1 MYEAPAPP
9 KKEIPYPWIVAGLS
23 ALSLS
28 LLIITVTDA
37 FEVSKKED
45 SLAASRAE
53 AAAKESALKSKI
65 EAMSAEHAAATRAN
79 GQRLAVAEKRIAELT
94 AERDRLKV
102 ILSPKNI
109 LFPKVDQVLADE
121 DRAASKPLLLA
132 EALQARDAGNLL
144 LAKVKFEEMLALDPR
159 DIGAREG
166 LASVN
171 GALSSDLTEAAS
183 FAPAGGRWDQINK
196 LFLAKLDF
204 EKSISMTAS
213 GLRFKVISYGSGP
226 KPKANSTVKCLYVGK
241 LIDGKIFDSTR
252 KRNNE
257 PAEFPLDAVIPAWTE
272 GLQYIGVGG
281 KIILYAPPPLAY
293 GSSRTGPIPPHSV
306 LIFEIELVGITK

>member
-45 SLAASRAE
+45 ALAASRAE
-53 AAAKESALKSKI
+53 ASAKESALKSKI

-102 ILSPKNI
+102 VEAPREIARPN
-109 LFPKVDQVLADE
+109 VVQVMVEGD
-121 DRAASKPLLLA
+121 AAARKPLLLA
-132 EALQARDAGNLL
+132 EALKARDDGDLQ
-144 LAKVKFEEMLALDPR
+144 LARSKFEQILAIDPK
-159 DIGAREG
+159 DMGAHEG
-166 LASVN
+166 LVSTN
-171 GALSSDLTEAAS
+171 GALAEAS
-183 FAPAGGRWDQINK
+183 NFAIAGGGWGDVNNR
-196 LFLAKLDF
+196 FLAHIDL
-204 EKSISMTAS
+204 EKSVAMTAS

-252 KRNNE
+252 NRNNE

-281 KIILYAPPPLAY
+281 KIILYAPPSLAY
-293 GSSRTGPIPPHSV
+293 GSSRTGPIPPDSV

>member
-1 MYEAPAPP
+1 MHEAPAPP
-9 KKEIPYPWIVAGLS
+9 KKEIPYPWIVAGLL

-45 SLAASRAE
+45 ALAASRAE
-53 AAAKESALKSKI
+53 ASAKESALKSKI

-102 ILSPKNI
+102 VEAPREMTI
-109 LFPKVDQVLADE
+109 PKVYRVMTDE
-121 DRAASKPLLLA
+121 DRAARKPLLLA
-132 EALQARDAGNLL
+132 EALKARDDGYLQ
-144 LAKVKFEEMLALDPR
+144 LARSKFEEILAIDPK
-159 DIGAREG
+159 DMGAHEG
-166 LASVN
+166 LVSTNA
-171 GALSSDLTEAAS
+171 AIAEAAS
-183 FAPAGGRWDQINK
+183 GVTAGGG
-196 LFLAKLDF
+196 LDDTNRRF
-204 EKSISMTAS
+204 FASIDSEKSVAMTAS
-213 GLRFKVISYGSGP
+213 GLRFKVLSYGSGP
-226 KPKANSTVKCLYVGK
+226 KPKATSTVKCLYVGK
-241 LIDGKIFDSTR
+241 FIDGIVFDSTA

-281 KIILYAPPPLAY
+281 KIILYAPPSLAY
-293 GSSRTGPIPPHSV
+293 GSSRKGPIPPDSV

>member
-1 MYEAPAPP
+1 MHEAPAPP

-37 FEVSKKED
+37 FELSKKED
-45 SLAASRAE
+45 AHAASRAE
-53 AAAKESALKSKI
+53 ASAKESALKSKI
-65 EAMSAEHAAATRAN
+65 EAMSAEHAAAIRAN

-102 ILSPKNI
+102 VEAPREIARPN
-109 LFPKVDQVLADE
+109 VVQVMVEGD
-121 DRAASKPLLLA
+121 AAARKPLLLA
-132 EALQARDAGNLL
+132 EALKARDEGDLQ
-144 LAKVKFEEMLALDPR
+144 LARSKFEQILAIDPK
-159 DIGAREG
+159 DMGAHEG
-166 LASVN
+166 LVSTN
-171 GALSSDLTEAAS
+171 GALAEAS
-183 FAPAGGRWDQINK
+183 NFAIAGGGWGDVNNR
-196 LFLAKLDF
+196 FLAHIDF
-204 EKSISMTAS
+204 EKSIAMTAS

-252 KRNNE
+252 NRNNE
-257 PAEFPLDAVIPAWTE
+257 PAEFSLDAVIPAWTE

-281 KIILYAPPPLAY
+281 KIILYAPPSLAY
-293 GSSRTGPIPPHSV
+293 GSRRIGPIPPDSV
-306 LIFEIELVGITK
+306 LIFEIELVDITK

>member
-45 SLAASRAE
+45 ALAASRAE
-53 AAAKESALKSKI
+53 ASAKESALKSKI

-94 AERDRLKV
+94 VERDRLKV
-102 ILSPKNI
+102 VEAPREIARPN
-109 LFPKVDQVLADE
+109 VVQVMVEGD
-121 DRAASKPLLLA
+121 AAARKPLLLA
-132 EALQARDAGNLL
+132 EALKARDDGDLQ
-144 LAKVKFEEMLALDPR
+144 LARSKFEQILAIDPK
-159 DIGAREG
+159 DMGAHEG
-166 LASVN
+166 LVSTN
-171 GALSSDLTEAAS
+171 GALAEAS
-183 FAPAGGRWDQINK
+183 NFAIAGGGWGDVNNR
-196 LFLAKLDF
+196 FLAHIDL
-204 EKSISMTAS
+204 EKSVAMTAS

-252 KRNNE
+252 NRNNE
-257 PAEFPLDAVIPAWTE
+257 PAEFSLDAVIPAWTE

-281 KIILYAPPPLAY
+281 KIILYAPPSLAY
-293 GSSRTGPIPPHSV
+293 GSSRTGPIPPDSV

>member
-94 AERDRLKV
+94 VERDRLKV
-102 ILSPKNI
+102 VEAPREVTRPN
-109 LFPKVDQVLADE
+109 VVQVMVEGD
-121 DRAASKPLLLA
+121 AAARKPLLLA
-132 EALQARDAGNLL
+132 EALKARDDGDLQ
-144 LAKVKFEEMLALDPR
+144 LARRKFEQILAIDPK
-159 DIGAREG
+159 DMGAHEG
-166 LASVN
+166 LVSTN
-171 GALSSDLTEAAS
+171 GALAEAS
-183 FAPAGGRWDQINK
+183 NFAIAGGGWGDVNNR
-196 LFLAKLDF
+196 FLAHIDL
-204 EKSISMTAS
+204 EKSVAMTAS

-252 KRNNE
+252 NRNNE
-257 PAEFPLDAVIPAWTE
+257 PAEFSLDAVIPAWTE

-281 KIILYAPPPLAY
+281 KIILYAPPSLAY
-293 GSSRTGPIPPHSV
+293 GSSRTGPIPPDSV

>member
-1 MYEAPAPP
+1 MHEVPEPP

-28 LLIITVTDA
+28 LLIIMVTDA
-37 FEVSKKED
+37 FEASKKED
-45 SLAASRAE
+45 MLAASRAE
-53 AAAKESALKSKI
+53 SSAKESALKSKI
-65 EAMSAEHAAATRAN
+65 EAMAAEHAAAVRAN

-102 ILSPKNI
+102 VEAPREIARPN
-109 LFPKVDQVLADE
+109 VVQVMVEGD
-121 DRAASKPLLLA
+121 AAARKPLLLA
-132 EALQARDAGNLL
+132 EALKARDDGDLQ
-144 LAKVKFEEMLALDPR
+144 LARSKFEQILAIDPK
-159 DIGAREG
+159 DMGAHEG
-166 LASVN
+166 LVSTN
-171 GALSSDLTEAAS
+171 GALAEAS
-183 FAPAGGRWDQINK
+183 NFAIAGGGWGDVNNR
-196 LFLAKLDF
+196 FLAHIDL
-204 EKSISMTAS
+204 EKSVAMTAS
-213 GLRFKVISYGSGP
+213 GLRFKVISFGSGP

-252 KRNNE
+252 NRNNE

-281 KIILYAPPPLAY
+281 KIILYAPPSLAY
-293 GSSRTGPIPPHSV
+293 GSRRTGPIPPDSV

>member
-102 ILSPKNI
+102 VEAPREIARPN
-109 LFPKVDQVLADE
+109 VVQVMVEGD
-121 DRAASKPLLLA
+121 AAARKPLLLA
-132 EALQARDAGNLL
+132 EALKARDDGDLQ
-144 LAKVKFEEMLALDPR
+144 LARSKFEQILAIDPK
-159 DIGAREG
+159 DMGAHEG
-166 LASVN
+166 LVSTN
-171 GALSSDLTEAAS
+171 GALAEAS
-183 FAPAGGRWDQINK
+183 NFAIAGGGWGDVNNR
-196 LFLAKLDF
+196 FLAHIDL
-204 EKSISMTAS
+204 EKSVAMTAS

-252 KRNNE
+252 NRNNE
-257 PAEFPLDAVIPAWTE
+257 PAEFSLDAVIPAWTE

-281 KIILYAPPPLAY
+281 KIILYAPPSLAY
-293 GSSRTGPIPPHSV
+293 GSSRTGPIPPDSV

>member
-94 AERDRLKV
+94 VERDRLKV
-102 ILSPKNI
+102 VEAPREIARPN
-109 LFPKVDQVLADE
+109 VVQVMVEGD
-121 DRAASKPLLLA
+121 AAARKPLLLA
-132 EALQARDAGNLL
+132 EALKARDDGDLQ
-144 LAKVKFEEMLALDPR
+144 LARSKFEQILAIDPK
-159 DIGAREG
+159 DMGAHEG
-166 LASVN
+166 LVSTN
-171 GALSSDLTEAAS
+171 GALAEAS
-183 FAPAGGRWDQINK
+183 NFAIAGGGWGDVNNR
-196 LFLAKLDF
+196 FLAHIDL
-204 EKSISMTAS
+204 EKSVAMTAS

-252 KRNNE
+252 NRNNE

-281 KIILYAPPPLAY
+281 KIILYAPPSLAY
-293 GSSRTGPIPPHSV
+293 GSSRTGPIPPDSV

>member
-37 FEVSKKED
+37 FEASKNKD
-45 SLAASRAE
+45 ALAASRAE
-53 AAAKESALKSKI
+53 ASAKESALKSKI
-65 EAMSAEHAAATRAN
+65 EAMSAEHAAAIRAN

-102 ILSPKNI
+102 VEAPREIARPN
-109 LFPKVDQVLADE
+109 VVQVMVEGD
-121 DRAASKPLLLA
+121 AAARKPLLLA
-132 EALQARDAGNLL
+132 EALKARDDGDLQ
-144 LAKVKFEEMLALDPR
+144 LARSKFEQILAIDPK
-159 DIGAREG
+159 DMGAHEG
-166 LASVN
+166 LVSTN
-171 GALSSDLTEAAS
+171 GALAEAS
-183 FAPAGGRWDQINK
+183 NFAIAGGGWGDVNNR
-196 LFLAKLDF
+196 FLAHIDL
-204 EKSISMTAS
+204 EKSVAMTAS

-252 KRNNE
+252 NRNNE

-281 KIILYAPPPLAY
+281 KIILYAPPSLAY
-293 GSSRTGPIPPHSV
+293 GSRRIGPIPPDSV